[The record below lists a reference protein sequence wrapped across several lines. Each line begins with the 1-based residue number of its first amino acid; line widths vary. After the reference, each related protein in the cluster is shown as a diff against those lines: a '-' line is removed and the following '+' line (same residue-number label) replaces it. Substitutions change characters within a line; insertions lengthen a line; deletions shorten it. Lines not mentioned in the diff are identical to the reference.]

1 MSEPAF
7 SSLTVAHRHWL
18 TTCFGEEA
26 SELLTGERI
35 PRHPDRSGPY
45 YRHLSIVSEGGWFHS
60 KVSELQRIS
69 GIGGLA
75 YLRGGSCTHEHKQLT
90 RDDDGK
96 VVWVE
101 THGYTV
107 LTSGW
112 DDEIKAI
119 EHLEQW
125 CREHPAAA
133 AEVLEIGSKWLIPAI
148 DSQFFTLQP
157 AHEGLGDGNSP
168 EFFFCALR
176 TIGDLMRF
184 ARFHKDMSDLWVVYH
199 SVLSYGS

>member
-1 MSEPAF
+1 MSEPTF
-7 SSLTVAHRHWL
+7 SSLSVVPKRL
-18 TTCFGEEA
+18 LSICFGEEA
-26 SELLTGERI
+26 SEVLTGARI
-35 PRHPDRSGPY
+35 PLSPDRTAHY
-45 YRHLSIVSEGGWFHS
+45 FRHLSIVSQGGWFHR
-60 KVSELQRIS
+60 KVGELQRMS
-69 GIGGLA
+69 EIGGFA
-75 YLRGGSCTHEHKQLT
+75 YLRGGSCTHEHKEVT

-112 DDEIKAI
+112 NEEVKAV
-119 EHLEQW
+119 ERLEAW
-125 CREHPAAA
+125 CRQHPEEA
-133 AEVLEIGSKWLIPAI
+133 AEVLEVSSEWLIPAI
-148 DSQFFTLQP
+148 ESQFFTLAP

-168 EFFFCALR
+168 EFFFCVLR

-199 SVLSYGS
+199 SVLRYGS